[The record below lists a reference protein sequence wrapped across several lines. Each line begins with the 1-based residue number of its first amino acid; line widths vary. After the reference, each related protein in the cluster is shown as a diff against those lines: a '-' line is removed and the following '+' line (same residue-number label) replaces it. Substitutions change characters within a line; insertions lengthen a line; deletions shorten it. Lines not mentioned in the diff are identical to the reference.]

1 MHHPYA
7 VPQCDVWP
15 ARHGRPVDRF
25 GQLEVVA
32 PATCHQNIVQR
43 TLHPVQ
49 IAAGITKVDG
59 KGRAVPK
66 YTGLHCLRH
75 FYASWCINRKKEGGL
90 ELPPKL
96 VQERLG
102 HATLAMTMDTYG
114 HLFPREGEHA
124 EIGVSTEH
132 REQRKPQGLR
142 PGLSKEI
149 SMKTHLGIKVP

>member
-1 MHHPYA
+1 
-7 VPQCDVWP
+7 
-15 ARHGRPVDRF
+15 
-25 GQLEVVA
+25 
-32 PATCHQNIVQR
+32 
-43 TLHPVQ
+43 VQ

-59 KGRAVPK
+59 KGRTVPK

-124 EIGVSTEH
+124 EIAAAERALFGVA
-132 REQRKPQGLR
+132 
-142 PGLSKEI
+142 
-149 SMKTHLGIKVP
+149 